1 MIAINEEAVLALFKQ
16 AQEEA
21 QQTKKQVY
29 TSYTQQIDVLNI
41 LNVFKQARKT
51 GANRSFWHSYEDN
64 YTLVGIG
71 EMEKIS
77 ANETDYASINQEW
90 KELIKQAIIVNPYES
105 FGTGML
111 SFGGLRFDP
120 KKERTPLWKEYP
132 TYELVVP
139 KYTFMQDQNN
149 YYLTLNV
156 KVTQDTVISEMLD
169 LVLNEVK
176 RATRTDQII
185 ENEKKVLVTRDEI
198 EPIQWKKSVQQAKD
212 AIIEG
217 YAKKIVLAREMR
229 LTFEN
234 DLIIGDIIE
243 ALLKTQPNSYVFA
256 FEKGEDTFVGATPE
270 RLVKVSGDKL
280 LSTCL
285 AGTMPRG
292 KTKEEDQALA
302 NELFNDAKNREE
314 HNYVVEMITESI
326 EAMCQQIKVPNEP
339 FVHRLKNVHHLFT
352 PVTAQLKKPYTIL
365 DIVTT
370 LHPTPALG
378 GHPNEESLAFI
389 RDYELLDRGWYG
401 APVGW
406 LDNQF
411 NGEFAVAIR
420 SGLIQN
426 NAASLFAG
434 CGVMRDSNVE
444 LEYEETNVK
453 FLPMLNVLEGKA

>member
-1 MIAINEEAVLALFKQ
+1 MIAINEKAVLSLFNH
-16 AQEEA
+16 AREEA
-21 QQTKKQVY
+21 QQTKKKVY
-29 TSYTQQIDVLNI
+29 TSYTQKIADLNI

-51 GANRSFWHSYEDN
+51 KANRSFWHSYEDD
-64 YTLVGIG
+64 YTLVGLG

-77 ANETDYASINQEW
+77 ANDKDYASINQEW
-90 KELIKQAIIVNPYES
+90 KELINQAIIVNPYES
-105 FGTGML
+105 FGTGMM

-120 KKERTPLWKEYP
+120 KKTRTPLWENYP

-139 KYTFMQDQNN
+139 KYTFMQHQEEF
-149 YYLTLNV
+149 YMTLNIAI
-156 KVTQDTVISEMLD
+156 TQETNIRSTYQTLIK
-169 LVLNEVK
+169 EVE
-176 RATRTDQII
+176 RATGVDHIV
-185 ENEKKVLVTRDEI
+185 ENKARNLVSTEEI
-198 EPIQWKKSVQQAKD
+198 EPEKWKASVQQAKD
-212 AIIEG
+212 AIIKG
-217 YAKKIVLAREMR
+217 YAKKIVMAREMR
-229 LTFEN
+229 LTFED

-243 ALLKTQPNSYVFA
+243 ALLQTQPNSYVFA

-302 NELFNDAKNREE
+302 SDLFNDAKNREE

-326 EAMCQQIKVPNEP
+326 ESMCVNIKVPSEP
-339 FVHRLKNVHHLFT
+339 YVHRLKNVHHLFT
-352 PVTAQLKKPYTIL
+352 PVTAQLRKNYTIL
-365 DIVTT
+365 DIVRT

-378 GHPNEESLAFI
+378 GHPNEESLTFI
-389 RDYELLDRGWYG
+389 REHELLDRGWYG

-406 LDNQF
+406 LDDQF

-420 SGLIQN
+420 SGLIQKKS
-426 NAASLFAG
+426 ASLFAG
-434 CGVMRDSNVE
+434 CGVMRDSDVE

-453 FLPMLNVLEGKA
+453 FLPMLNVLEGKE